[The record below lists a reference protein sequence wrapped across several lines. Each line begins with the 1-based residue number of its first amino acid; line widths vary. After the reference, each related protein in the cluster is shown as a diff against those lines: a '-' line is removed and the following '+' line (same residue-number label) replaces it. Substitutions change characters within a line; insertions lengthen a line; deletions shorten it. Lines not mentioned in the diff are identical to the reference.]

1 MLYLKQ
7 ILYSFKMQ
15 EEKSISEQ
23 IDEFNKIIDDI
34 ENIKV
39 SLDDEDKVIVLLSS
53 ISRFYEHLKNVVIC
67 GEIRQLP

>member
-1 MLYLKQ
+1 MTIFLANMLYLKQ

-34 ENIKV
+34 
-39 SLDDEDKVIVLLSS
+39 
-53 ISRFYEHLKNVVIC
+53 
-67 GEIRQLP
+67 